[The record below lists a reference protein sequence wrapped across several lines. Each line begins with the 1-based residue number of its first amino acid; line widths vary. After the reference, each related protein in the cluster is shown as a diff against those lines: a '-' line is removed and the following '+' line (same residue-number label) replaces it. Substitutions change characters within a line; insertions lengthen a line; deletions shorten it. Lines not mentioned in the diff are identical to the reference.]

1 MQETTRKDRE
11 KELRSLL
18 DQMAAHPERDW
29 SEERQRV
36 AVLREMLGHD
46 AELPAG

>member
-1 MQETTRKDRE
+1 MQETTMEDRK

-29 SEERQRV
+29 SEEKKRV
-36 AVLREMLGHD
+36 AVLREMLD
-46 AELPAG
+46 AKAAQ